1 MNISMNVPAN
11 IQATSQANWP
21 GLLTNLAPV
30 RPRWVAT
37 EHASPRVH
45 GLSPRALQRALAFME
60 ANLGKRLTLAEIAA
74 SAAVSRFHFA
84 RLFRVT
90 TGHSPM
96 EFLMR
101 ARIARS
107 QSLLERG
114 DTSICAVAAA
124 LGFCDQSHFT
134 RTFRRLIGV
143 PPREYVRRVQ
153 TALN

>member
-1 MNISMNVPAN
+1 MNIQGV
-11 IQATSQANWP
+11 
-21 GLLTNLAPV
+21 LTNPGPG
-30 RPRWVAT
+30 RSRWVAT
-37 EHASPRVH
+37 ENETPRVH

-60 ANLGKRLTLAEIAA
+60 ANIGKRLTLAEIAA

-107 QSLLERG
+107 QFLLEG
-114 DTSICAVAAA
+114 GNTSICAVAAA

-134 RTFRRLIGV
+134 RTFRRLIGMA
-143 PPREYVRRVQ
+143 PREYLRRAQ
-153 TALN
+153 SALN

>member
-1 MNISMNVPAN
+1 MNIQNIHAN
-11 IQATSQANWP
+11 IQ
-21 GLLTNLAPV
+21 GVLTNPSPA
-30 RPRWVAT
+30 RSRWVAA
-37 EHASPRVH
+37 EDASPRAH
-45 GLSPRALQRALAFME
+45 GLSPRALQRALTFME

-107 QSLLERG
+107 QSLLVRG

-143 PPREYVRRVQ
+143 PPREYLRRTQAVG
-153 TALN
+153 ALN

>member
-1 MNISMNVPAN
+1 MNIQN
-11 IQATSQANWP
+11 IQTNFQCV
-21 GLLTNLAPV
+21 LTDSAPA
-30 RPRWVAT
+30 RSRWVAA
-37 EHASPRVH
+37 EDASPRAH
-45 GLSPRALQRALAFME
+45 GLSPRAFQRALAFME

-114 DTSICAVAAA
+114 DSSICAVAAA

-143 PPREYVRRVQ
+143 PPREYLRRAQ
-153 TALN
+153 GISAFN